1 MNDKQINQNQREWD
15 RYQDLTT
22 RTQQLIIDIEQQIT
36 NIELLRLE
44 ILYFFRYRND
54 IDAVRND

>member
-15 RYQDLTT
+15 RYQNLTT